1 MGLWPNQEE
10 RVFLKHP
17 SGADKGEVLK
27 GILETMW
34 QSRVAGVF
42 QAGVSGGRKQSQ
54 RGGRNVMQQGEGREP
69 EAWIMH
75 AELSGPNLEYST
87 H

>member
-27 GILETMW
+27 GVLETMW

-42 QAGVSGGRKQSQ
+42 QAGLSGGREQSQ
-54 RGGRNVMQQGEGREP
+54 SEALRQKELGEFNKEQETYRKSDQHVKEKR
-69 EAWIMH
+69 
-75 AELSGPNLEYST
+75 
-87 H
+87 

>member
-42 QAGVSGGRKQSQ
+42 QAGVSGGESRASEE
-54 RGGRNVMQQGEGREP
+54 GGM
-69 EAWIMH
+69 
-75 AELSGPNLEYST
+75 
-87 H
+87 